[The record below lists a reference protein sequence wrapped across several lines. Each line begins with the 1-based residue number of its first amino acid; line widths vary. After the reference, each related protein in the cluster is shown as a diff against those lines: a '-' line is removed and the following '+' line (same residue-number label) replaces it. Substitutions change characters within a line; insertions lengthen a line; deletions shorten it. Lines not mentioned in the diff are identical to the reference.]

1 MITSAQQRFI
11 NKASPTLEK
20 DKRFAGVALG
30 GSYIKRE
37 EMDEFSG
44 LDFMLAVRD
53 EFWEDVL
60 RDRVK
65 IAEGLGT
72 LLASFTGEHI
82 QRPDLL
88 ICLYDDPLMH
98 VDLNFTK
105 LSDVGE
111 RYDDPVILF
120 QSAAGQ
126 SGAGL
131 AEELARRPAKVPTP
145 DLQWFEDRFWI
156 WVHFIT
162 TRVGRGELFDAIDS
176 LGFLRLN
183 VLGPLISMKN
193 GYPPRGVRHI
203 ERDCPGEAEML
214 AETLA
219 EYNAKSCIRA
229 LKAAA
234 NLYISLRGVNKAS
247 LFLRDKAES
256 RALRYLNAIAE
267 RI

>member
-11 NKASPTLEK
+11 NTASPTLER
-20 DKRFAGVALG
+20 DKRLAGVALG

-37 EMDEFSG
+37 TMDEFSG
-44 LDFMLAVRD
+44 LDFLVAVRE
-53 EFWEDVL
+53 EFWEEAL

-65 IAEGLGT
+65 IAESLGR

-88 ICLYDDPLMH
+88 ICLYDEPLMH
-98 VDLNFTK
+98 VDLNFVRLADAGK
-105 LSDVGE
+105 

-120 QSAAGQ
+120 QRGSML
-126 SGAGL
+126 SD
-131 AEELARRPAKVPTP
+131 EFTRRPARVPTP

-156 WVHFIT
+156 WIHFIA

-176 LGFLRLN
+176 LGFLRLH

-193 GYPPRGVRHI
+193 GFPPHGVRHI
-203 ERDCPGEAEML
+203 ERDCPEEARML
-214 AETLA
+214 TETLA
-219 EYNAKSCIRA
+219 EYDAKSCIRA

-234 NLYISLRGVNKAS
+234 NLYIALRGVNKAG

-256 RALRYLNAIAE
+256 RALRYLNAVAD
-267 RI
+267 RV

>member
-1 MITSAQQRFI
+1 MITSVQQRFI
-11 NKASPTLEK
+11 NTASPTLER
-20 DKRFAGVALG
+20 DKRLAGVALG

-37 EMDEFSG
+37 TMDEFSG
-44 LDFMLAVRD
+44 LDFLVAVRE
-53 EFWEDVL
+53 EFWEEVL
-60 RDRVK
+60 RDRVN
-65 IAEGLGT
+65 IAKGLGT

-82 QRPDLL
+82 QRPELL
-88 ICLYDDPLMH
+88 ICLYDEPLMH
-98 VDLNFTK
+98 VDLSFVK
-105 LSDVGE
+105 LSDAGA

-120 QSAAGQ
+120 QRDSLL
-126 SGAGL
+126 SD
-131 AEELARRPAKVPTP
+131 EFIRRPARVPTP

-156 WVHFIT
+156 WVHFIA
-162 TRVGRGELFDAIDS
+162 TRIGRGELFDAIDS

-193 GYPPRGVRHI
+193 GFPPHGVRHI
-203 ERDCPGEAEML
+203 ERDCPEEARML
-214 AETLA
+214 TETLA
-219 EYNAKSCIRA
+219 EYDAKSCVRA

-256 RALRYLNAIAE
+256 RALRYLNSIAD

>member
-11 NKASPTLEK
+11 NTASPALER
-20 DKRFAGVALG
+20 DKRIAGVALG
-30 GSYIKRE
+30 GSYIRRE
-37 EMDEFSG
+37 SMDEYSG
-44 LDFMLAVRD
+44 LDFTVAVRD
-53 EFWEDVL
+53 ECWDEVL
-60 RDRVK
+60 QERVK
-65 IAEGLGT
+65 IAESLGA

-82 QRPDLL
+82 QRPNLL
-88 ICLYDDPLMH
+88 ICLYDEPLMH
-98 VDLNFTK
+98 VDLNFMK
-105 LSDVGE
+105 LSDAGE

-120 QSAAGQ
+120 QTATL
-126 SGAGL
+126 L
-131 AEELARRPAKVPTP
+131 ADELARHPARVPIP

-156 WVHFIT
+156 WVHFIA
-162 TRVGRGELFDAIDS
+162 TRIGRGDLFDAIDS

-193 GYPPRGVRHI
+193 GFPPHGVRHI
-203 ERDCPGEAEML
+203 ERDCPEDARML
-214 AETLA
+214 TETLA